1 MMPRI
6 EWHSPSWARVMSKVS
21 QHRSLK
27 ILAHIDHGVNG
38 SAANN
43 QEQELQVA
51 LFQAGLSWVSFLM
64 ICG

>member
-1 MMPRI
+1 VAFTQLGTGDV
-6 EWHSPSWARVMSKVS
+6 EGL
-21 QHRSLK
+21 QHRPLE
-27 ILAHIDHGVNG
+27 ILPHIDHGVDG

-51 LFQAGLSWVSFLM
+51 LFQAGLRWVSFLM